1 MLVTYFIQ
9 VISFALMGTLFVANG
24 VKTARVLSKHKGYWY
39 DFQRV
44 NAMVTVE
51 ERRQVKK
58 YDRSNLVYA
67 TILLFVNVL
76 AGILFKGWM
85 LF

>member
-24 VKTARVLSKHKGYWY
+24 VKTARVLSRHKSYWY

-44 NAMVTVE
+44 NAMVSPE
-51 ERRQVKK
+51 ERRQVTK

-67 TILLFVNVL
+67 TILLLVNVL
-76 AGILFKGWM
+76 AGFLFKGLI